1 MKKYA
6 KNAILLIALTYIQLP
21 AFSCINSLGSLELSN
36 SEVECIDHS
45 GTVTLIDIKI
55 KKNYTNSGKSK
66 LRNVSVETINTS
78 GAFTADN
85 LTASEF
91 KGAGSFYG
99 DRINIKKVNNSGYFV
114 AKQLIC
120 DEFNGSG
127 NFKGYNVSLNN
138 FTNDGSV
145 KFEENSVVNGKVY
158 IKGHL
163 FSSKSVFKKAIQ
175 VEANKIKITNNTQT
189 KDIVIKKSS
198 FSFFNKKQVYI
209 DNSTVNGDILFE
221 DGNGTVIIQ
230 NNGHLNG
237 KIYGGILK
245 KL

>member
-1 MKKYA
+1 MKRYA
-6 KNAILLIALTYIQLP
+6 KVTITLIALINFQIP

-45 GTVTLIDIKI
+45 GTITLIDIKI
-55 KKNYTNSGKSK
+55 KKKYTNSGKSK
-66 LRNVSVETINTS
+66 FRNVSVETILTS

-85 LTASEF
+85 LTANEF
-91 KGAGSFYG
+91 KGSGSFYG
-99 DRINIKKVNNSGYFV
+99 DRINIKKVDNSGHFV
-114 AKQLIC
+114 AKQFIC

-138 FTNDGSV
+138 FTNDGAV

-158 IKGHL
+158 IKGSL
-163 FSSKSVFKKAIQ
+163 FTSKSTFKKAIQ
-175 VEANKIKITNNTQT
+175 VEANKIHITNLSET

-198 FSFFNKKQVYI
+198 FSFFNKKQVFI

-221 DGNGTVIIQ
+221 DGNGSVVIR
-230 NNGHLNG
+230 NNGFLNG
-237 KIYGGILK
+237 KIYGGVLK
-245 KL
+245 KF